1 MIADLIGGFIR
12 EAIGSFVG
20 ESIAEVLVDRKRAK
34 ATQRGVFLGGLRVQ
48 AGSQHGLTHEWLI
61 GEWSIR
67 RGRMSMAGVDVVVK
81 ETLTGSRRPALLNE
95 FVGGQDTVVVLV
107 RTETA
112 VLEWSMLRRFDGLA
126 LRALG
131 VPGSTTAP

>member
-1 MIADLIGGFIR
+1 MIAQIIGDLI
-12 EAIGSFVG
+12 ASFVG
-20 ESIAEVLVDRKRAK
+20 GYIADGFIARKRGK
-34 ATQRGVFLGGLRVQ
+34 AAQHGEFVGGLRVMSGNQ
-48 AGSQHGLTHEWLI
+48 PGLSGEWLA

-67 RGRMSMAGVDVVVK
+67 SGRLTMGKVVVPIV
-81 ETLTGSRRPALLNE
+81 ETVVGSRRPARLNE
-95 FVGGQDTVVVLV
+95 ILGVDDTIIVTV

-131 VPGSTTAP
+131 VPDSTGAPDR

>member
-1 MIADLIGGFIR
+1 MA
-12 EAIGSFVG
+12 A
-20 ESIAEVLVDRKRAK
+20 
-34 ATQRGVFLGGLRVQ
+34 QRGLFVCGLRVMS
-48 AGSQHGLTHEWLI
+48 GSQPGLSVEWLA

-67 RGRMSMAGVDVVVK
+67 PGRLSKEKVVVPIVA
-81 ETLTGSRRPALLNE
+81 TVAGSRRPARLRE
-95 FVGGQDTVVVLV
+95 IVGAGETTIVTV

-131 VPGSTTAP
+131 VPESSAAPSEG